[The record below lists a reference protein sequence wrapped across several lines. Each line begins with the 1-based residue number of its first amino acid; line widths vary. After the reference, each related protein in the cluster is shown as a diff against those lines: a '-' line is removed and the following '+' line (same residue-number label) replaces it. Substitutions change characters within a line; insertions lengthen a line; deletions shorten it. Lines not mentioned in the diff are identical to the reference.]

1 MASSVSPSNRCID
14 GLALSSLPCFIIHI
28 VVARG
33 QERLLGIWAMTPLN
47 NGIATVVEFKADGKS
62 NPRPFSWAHSRM
74 SGWWRVPEYR
84 PSEGPRRTI
93 SPCPGEAWTCRC

>member
-14 GLALSSLPCFIIHI
+14 GLARSSLACFIIHI

-62 NPRPFSWAHSRM
+62 NPRPFSCAQPDERAVEVS
-74 SGWWRVPEYR
+74 EYR
-84 PSEGPRRTI
+84 LGEGGQTNHI
-93 SPCPGEAWTCRC
+93 LLPGRSVDL